1 MSTST
6 SQISIDQLLLQA
18 QDIDQNQRN
27 LGMKALDTLA
37 RTNLPSFLTEL
48 GKILSNESKDSK
60 IRILSAILIKNSLLY
75 TEDFRQAW
83 KTQMTKEDKDKI
95 KLLVLST
102 LASSKK
108 EIRTI
113 ASTVIASISKIDSPI
128 IETWPDL
135 LPSLTSNAFHEDINT
150 KLSAIEALGYVCE
163 ELNLKSIDSS
173 NVDKIMNALIQNLIK
188 SENNKEVILQVL
200 KALYYTIRLAQKNF
214 ENKNE
219 RNIIMKA
226 IFHIGSKYSEDDDVI
241 EKIALLF
248 IEMLSISSYY
258 DYIEDNFIEIMTFSF
273 KIFEKYK
280 DRDDKKLA
288 LFCLEIICCI
298 GDEEVSRTNY
308 EFINIKRTPDD
319 NYILEKR
326 SKEYFAKISTDL
338 LNLIEKNV
346 KLPDEDDEE
355 DDVWNISKAC
365 LHILKLMV
373 QIIDTK
379 TISKFYED
387 LATEIKNNI
396 SAINNNGNN
405 NAQNNIPLLN
415 NRAKI
420 WLLLGSCVTKVNRV
434 EIAKIL
440 NSNLNIIFQD
450 ISQNVSLP
458 LKKSAS
464 FVILR
469 VTKEIPKI
477 FDTSRLGKI
486 IELLSSEIKAS
497 KDNIYMANLCHSL
510 QNIIKC
516 YGDLETNKSSN
527 SLSPYFEIILNNL
540 FVGAEQ
546 DIKNYQSRAKTTLTR
561 FMTIGT
567 LIEYSSHDK
576 QVQIN
581 QIIKQFLIEIE
592 KTQNNME
599 IMLKADIDKETIFQ
613 IQDYYYSLLQKLF
626 NKYKTKIELNF
637 AEKIWQLTE
646 SLFKYRQTV
655 FDEANLA
662 MAALA
667 RNMLQDFIP
676 IFKLYYPY
684 IEYSI
689 KSYSNNSLSKSGLI
703 SLMHCIASVES
714 NIGKTKE
721 IIETLIE
728 VCVSNEVARPNK
740 TIAINIIGNVALFE
754 GTNFSL
760 YLENVMK
767 LLFSAAQLGFNLG
780 NDIDEELIDF
790 VKTLRYELI
799 QTFTSIELTFNNN
812 ESSSETNILTPF
824 IKDIFA
830 FIKSCVSDTKIQDIQ
845 ILTSILSLLL
855 DLFGMYGAQFKEL
868 CNENFTAAF
877 IKLIEGYYTNT
888 KIDSEVE
895 ANIDLLKSYFI
906 NKN

>member
-6 SQISIDQLLLQA
+6 PQVSIDQLLLQA
-18 QDIDQNQRN
+18 QDMDQNQRN

-37 RTNLPSFLTEL
+37 KSNLSSFLTEL

-83 KTQMTKEDKDKI
+83 KSQMTKEDKDKI

-135 LPSLTSNAFHEDINT
+135 LPSLTSNAFNEDINM

-163 ELNLKSIDSS
+163 ELSLKSIDSS

-219 RNIIMKA
+219 RNIIMQA
-226 IFHIGSKYSEDDDVI
+226 IFQIGSKYSEDDDII

-258 DYIEDNFIEIMTFSF
+258 DYIEDNFLQIMKFSF
-273 KIFEKYK
+273 NIFEKYK

-319 NYILEKR
+319 NYVLEKR

-338 LNLIEKNV
+338 QNLIEKNV
-346 KLPDEDDEE
+346 KLPEEDDEE

-379 TISKFYED
+379 TISKFYEN
-387 LATEIKNNI
+387 LAKEIKNNTI
-396 SAINNNGNN
+396 NMINNNNNN
-405 NAQNNIPLLN
+405 NAQNNISLLN
-415 NRAKI
+415 DRAKI

-434 EIAKIL
+434 EIAKII

-477 FDTSRLGKI
+477 FDSSRLGKI

-527 SLSPYFEIILNNL
+527 PLSPYFEIILNNL

-546 DIKNYQSRAKTTLTR
+546 DIKNYKSRAKTTLTR

-599 IMLKADIDKETIFQ
+599 LMLKAGIDKETIFQ

-684 IEYSI
+684 IEY
-689 KSYSNNSLSKSGLI
+689 
-703 SLMHCIASVES
+703 CIASVES

-728 VCVSNEVARPNK
+728 VCISNEVARPNK

-780 NDIDEELIDF
+780 NDIDEDLVDF

-799 QTFTSIELTFNNN
+799 QAFTCIELTFNNN
-812 ESSSETNILTPF
+812 ENNNETNILTPY

-830 FIKSCVSDTKIQDIQ
+830 FIKSCVSDTKIQNIE
-845 ILTSILSLLL
+845 ILKSILGLII

-877 IKLIEGYYTNT
+877 IKLIEGYFTNM
-888 KIDSEVE
+888 KMDSEIE

-906 NKN
+906 TKN

>member
-6 SQISIDQLLLQA
+6 PQVSIDQLLLQA
-18 QDIDQNQRN
+18 QDMDQNQRN

-37 RTNLPSFLTEL
+37 KSNLSSFLTEL

-83 KTQMTKEDKDKI
+83 KSQMTKEDKDKI

-135 LPSLTSNAFHEDINT
+135 LPSLTSNAFNEDINM

-163 ELNLKSIDSS
+163 ELSLKSIDSS

-219 RNIIMKA
+219 RNIIMQA
-226 IFHIGSKYSEDDDVI
+226 IFQIGSKYSEDDDVI

-258 DYIEDNFIEIMTFSF
+258 DYIEDNFLQIMKFSF
-273 KIFEKYK
+273 NIFEKYK

-319 NYILEKR
+319 NYVLEKR

-338 LNLIEKNV
+338 QNLIEKNV
-346 KLPDEDDEE
+346 KLPEEDDEE

-379 TISKFYED
+379 TISKFYEN
-387 LATEIKNNI
+387 LAKEIKNNTI
-396 SAINNNGNN
+396 NMINNNNNN
-405 NAQNNIPLLN
+405 NAQNNISLLN
-415 NRAKI
+415 DRAKI

-434 EIAKIL
+434 EIAKII

-477 FDTSRLGKI
+477 FDSSRLGKI

-527 SLSPYFEIILNNL
+527 PLSPYFEIILNNL

-546 DIKNYQSRAKTTLTR
+546 DIKNYKSRAKTTLTR

-599 IMLKADIDKETIFQ
+599 LMLKAGIDKETIFQ

-655 FDEANLA
+655 
-662 MAALA
+662 
-667 RNMLQDFIP
+667 
-676 IFKLYYPY
+676 
-684 IEYSI
+684 
-689 KSYSNNSLSKSGLI
+689 SKSGLI

-780 NDIDEELIDF
+780 NDIDEDLVDF

-799 QTFTSIELTFNNN
+799 QAFTCIELTFNNN
-812 ESSSETNILTPF
+812 ENNNETNILTPY

-830 FIKSCVSDTKIQDIQ
+830 FIKSCVSDTKIQNIE
-845 ILTSILSLLL
+845 ILKSILGLII

-877 IKLIEGYYTNT
+877 IKLIEGYFTNM
-888 KIDSEVE
+888 KMDSEIE

-906 NKN
+906 TKN